1 MIIVIDTNVIKT
13 ATDENNLDTMEIII
27 ELRKDNNLKIG
38 LDFERVILKEYEAN
52 CKNELYKKWIGEMH
66 NKNKVEFQDGKIS
79 NEIGKKLTEKG
90 FHEAND
96 KVFVAV
102 ALKTDKNIITED
114 SDYGKGKEAN
124 AKIKEKQAVLKYM
137 TEELELN
144 IMDYEE
150 GKTYLGSCN

>member
-1 MIIVIDTNVIKT
+1 
-13 ATDENNLDTMEIII
+13 
-27 ELRKDNNLKIG
+27 
-38 LDFERVILKEYEAN
+38 
-52 CKNELYKKWIGEMH
+52 MH

-79 NEIGKKLTEKG
+79 NEIGRKLNEKG

-114 SDYGKGKEAN
+114 SDYDKGKEEK